1 MKQLDKSNDS
11 KLSGKLHMPRSKD
24 TSKSQIEDS
33 KLTRKSK
40 EFLNQN
46 LQSIK
51 KKIQSNN

>member
-40 EFLNQN
+40 EFKNQN